1 MRFPWQENTMSI
13 LFRIALA
20 ISLAALPTAWA
31 TAAPQGMVVT
41 EQSLATDVG
50 AGILRQGGNAVDAA
64 VAVGYAEAVVYP
76 CCGNIGGGGFM
87 LIHLAGKGEFFLD
100 FRERAPMVASAGM
113 YLDAA
118 GKPLAESSIIGWRA
132 AGVPGTVMGLETA
145 RQRFG
150 RLSRAQDMAPAI
162 ALAHDGFV
170 LNTQDAALINAAAQL
185 ADNPAAAR
193 IFRRPGGA
201 PLAAGDRLVQP
212 ELASLL
218 ERIST
223 EGTSAFYHGAVPE
236 QVEAAARA
244 NNGLLTAQDFAA
256 YRAVWRAPVR
266 CRYRGYD
273 IVSSPPPSSGGT
285 AVCEVLNI
293 LQLHDMRALGFHSA
307 AAAQIFAEAER
318 HAFLDRNYALGD
330 PDFVSN
336 DVATLTSPQYAEQIN
351 ATIAPG
357 HATPSAS
364 LPPGTP
370 PHEKYETTQY
380 SVVDGAGNGV
390 SVTYTLN
397 GRFGAQVM
405 APGTGFLLND
415 EMDDFTT
422 IPGSA
427 NMFGLRQGAR
437 NDIAPGKRPL
447 SSMAP
452 TMVMKGGKLVMVLGS
467 PNGPRIISVVSQVII
482 NTIDYGMAPARA
494 VAAPRLHEQYMPD
507 TLFTEPDALSPS
519 TMQSLQRM
527 GYRLQTIPPFGAA
540 ETIENVRGHWVGVN
554 DPRSPDGSASGG

>member
-1 MRFPWQENTMSI
+1 MTF
-13 LFRIALA
+13 LFRMALA
-20 ISLAALPTAWA
+20 SGILTALSIAGVA
-31 TAAPQGMVVT
+31 AAPQGMVVT

-87 LIHLAGKGEFFLD
+87 LIHLAGKGDFFLD
-100 FRERAPMVASAGM
+100 FRERAPMAASASM
-113 YLDAA
+113 YLDAS
-118 GKPLAESSIIGWRA
+118 GKPVVGSSLIGWRA
-132 AGVPGTVMGLETA
+132 VGVPGTVMGLETA

-162 ALAHDGFV
+162 QLARNGFV
-170 LNTQDAALINAAAQL
+170 LDAYGVAFINAAVHL
-185 ADNPAAAR
+185 GDDPAAAHV
-193 IFRRPGGA
+193 FRSPGGA

-212 ELASLL
+212 DLAALL
-218 ERIST
+218 ERISG
-223 EGTSAFYHGAVPE
+223 EGTSAFYQGKVPE
-236 QVEAAARA
+236 QVAAAARS
-244 NNGLLTAQDFAA
+244 NNGLLTSQDFAA

-266 CRYRGYD
+266 CRYRGYE

-293 LQLHDMRALGFHSA
+293 LQLHDMRALGFHSPA
-307 AAAQIFAEAER
+307 AVQIYAEAER
-318 HAFLDRNYALGD
+318 HAFLDRNHALGD

-336 DVATLTSPQYAEQIN
+336 DVAKVTSPQYAAEIN
-351 ATIAPG
+351 ATIKPG
-357 HATPSAS
+357 HATASAS

-380 SVVDGAGNGV
+380 SVVDGAANGV

-422 IPGSA
+422 VPGGA

-452 TMVMKGGKLVMVLGS
+452 TMVMRDGKLMMVLGS
-467 PNGPRIISVVSQVII
+467 PNGSRIISVVSQVII
-482 NTIDYGMAPARA
+482 NTIDYRMTPAQA
-494 VAAPRLHEQYMPD
+494 VAAPRLHEQYLPD
-507 TLFTEPDALSPS
+507 TLFTEPDALSPA
-519 TMQSLQRM
+519 TVQSLQQM
-527 GYRLQTIPPFGAA
+527 GYTLQTIPPFGAA
-540 ETIENVRGHWVGVN
+540 ETIENVGGHRVGVN